1 MKQVSAKDSI
11 YKLAFDYPEIVV
23 IMVELG
29 FRDITLPGML
39 QTVGR
44 VMTLEKGSKVKG
56 VPMSRIKEVL
66 REHGFELVNG

>member
-1 MKQVSAKDSI
+1 MKQVSTKESI
-11 YKLAFDYPEIVV
+11 YKITSDHPELVA
-23 IMVELG
+23 IMAELG

-66 REHGFELVNG
+66 SERGFELVNV